1 MNEKLS
7 FGKVFVLGFALF
19 TMFFGAG
26 NLIFPPALGI
36 DTGTNWLVSFLVYI
50 LADAGLAILALLA
63 FFRCQEGFQ
72 NSISIQLD
80 KTTSFLLILFNTLCI
95 GPFIAIPRTAA
106 TTFDIAVKPL
116 LGATVPGW
124 ASWAV
129 GGIYFALVLILCLR
143 PGKVVDIIGKVLSPT
158 MFVAL
163 LVLIALGIIHPLG
176 KVAPGASVMGAVK
189 LGLESGYQTMDML
202 GSLLF
207 AVVTLTSVRQAG
219 INSPKKQFH
228 LVALAGLVAAFAL
241 FVVYGGLTF
250 LGASIS
256 GERGL
261 AANALNDRAGLLV
274 LIVRRLVGPWG
285 TLLLGFI
292 VTAACLT
299 TSIGL
304 ASACSQNI
312 EELTHGKLPYRP
324 VLIAIILFSYVMS
337 NLGTTAILNIAGP
350 ILNVIFP
357 VFIMLVILS
366 FLPRRINQET
376 YSAPY
381 GALCA
386 FIVTVLTEIGGY
398 VQPLKLLMAR
408 LPLASVGLGWLFPP
422 CWRRPWARSWAHS
435 CLGSIAPSTRKRN
448 NILPLP
454 CGGGIAVC
462 QGS

>member
-19 TMFFGAG
+19 AMFFGAG

-36 DTGTNWLVSFLVYI
+36 VTGTNWLLSFLVYI

-63 FFRCQEGFQ
+63 FFRCQEGFE
-72 NSISIQLD
+72 NSISMQLD

-116 LGATVPGW
+116 LGTGAPGW
-124 ASWAV
+124 ASWVA

-163 LVLIALGIIHPLG
+163 LVLIAMGVIRPLG
-176 KVAPGASVMGAVK
+176 QVAPGASPMGAVK

-207 AVVTLTSVRQAG
+207 AVVTLASVQQAG
-219 INSPKKQFH
+219 IKSPKKQFR
-228 LVALAGLVAAFAL
+228 LVALSGLVAAFAL
-241 FVVYGGLTF
+241 FVVYGGLTY
-250 LGASIS
+250 LGASLS
-256 GERGL
+256 SERGL

-274 LIVRRLVGPWG
+274 LIVRRLVGPAG

-312 EELTHGKLPYRP
+312 EELTRGKLPYRP
-324 VLIAIILFSYVMS
+324 VLIGIILFSYVVS

-366 FLPRRINQET
+366 FLPKRINQET

-386 FIVTVLTEIGGY
+386 FIVTVLTEIGGFI
-398 VQPLKLLMAR
+398 PALKLFMTR
-408 LPLASVGLGWLFPP
+408 LPLASVGLGWLIPSLIAAAIGAFVGAFVP
-422 CWRRPWARSWAHS
+422 RKHRS
-435 CLGSIAPSTRKRN
+435 LNK
-448 NILPLP
+448 
-454 CGGGIAVC
+454 VKK
-462 QGS
+462 

>member
-1 MNEKLS
+1 MNDKLS

-19 TMFFGAG
+19 AMFFGAG

-36 DTGTNWLVSFLVYI
+36 VTGTNWMISFLVYI

-116 LGATVPGW
+116 LGTSFPGW
-124 ASWAV
+124 TSWVA
-129 GGIYFALVLILCLR
+129 GGIYFGLVLILCLR

-163 LVLIALGIIHPLG
+163 LVLIGIGIVRPLG
-176 KVAPGASVMGAVK
+176 KVAPGSSTMAAVK

-202 GSLLF
+202 GALLF
-207 AVVTLTSVRQAG
+207 AVVTLSSVRQAG
-219 INSPKKQFH
+219 ITSPKKQFR

-241 FVVYGGLTF
+241 FVVYGGLTY

-274 LIVRRLVGPWG
+274 LIVRRLVGPAG

-304 ASACSQNI
+304 ASSCSQNI

-324 VLIAIILFSYVMS
+324 VLIGMILFSYVVS

-366 FLPRRINQET
+366 FLPKRINQET

-386 FIVTVLTEIGGY
+386 FIVTVLTEIGGFI
-398 VQPLKLLMAR
+398 PALKLFMTR
-408 LPLASVGLGWLFPP
+408 LPLASVGLGWLIPSLIAAAIGAFVGAFVP
-422 CWRRPWARSWAHS
+422 RKHRSFH
-435 CLGSIAPSTRKRN
+435 KEKK
-448 NILPLP
+448 
-454 CGGGIAVC
+454 
-462 QGS
+462 

>member
-1 MNEKLS
+1 MNDKLS

-19 TMFFGAG
+19 AMFFGAG

-36 DTGTNWLVSFLVYI
+36 VTGTNWMISFLAFI
-50 LADAGLAILALLA
+50 LADAGLAILALLS
-63 FFRCQEGFQ
+63 FFRCHEGFQ

-80 KTTSFLLILFNTLCI
+80 KVTSFLLILFNTLCI

-116 LGATVPGW
+116 LGVSFPAWT
-124 ASWAV
+124 SWAAGAV
-129 GGIYFALVLILCLR
+129 YFALVLILCLR
-143 PGKVVDIIGKVLSPT
+143 PGKVVDIIGKVLSPA
-158 MFVAL
+158 MFVGL
-163 LVLIALGIIHPLG
+163 LVLIALGVLHPMG
-176 KVAPGASVMGAVK
+176 QAAPGASSMGAVK

-202 GSLLF
+202 GALLF
-207 AVVTLTSVRQAG
+207 AVVTLTSVREIG
-219 INSPKKQFH
+219 ITSPKKQFR

-241 FVVYGGLTF
+241 FLVYGGLTY

-274 LIVRRLVGPWG
+274 HIVQRLVGPAG

-304 ASACSQNI
+304 ASACAQNI
-312 EELTHGKLPYRP
+312 QELTRGKLSYQP
-324 VLIAIILFSYVMS
+324 VLIGIILFSYVMS

-357 VFIMLVILS
+357 VFIMLVVLS
-366 FLPRRINQET
+366 FLPKRINQET

-386 FIVTVLTEIGGY
+386 FIVTVLTEIGSY
-398 VQPLKLLMAR
+398 IQPLKLLMAR
-408 LPLASVGLGWLFPP
+408 FPLASVGLGWLVPSLIAAAVGAFVGAFVP
-422 CWRRPWARSWAHS
+422 RRHRSLH
-435 CLGSIAPSTRKRN
+435 REKK
-448 NILPLP
+448 
-454 CGGGIAVC
+454 
-462 QGS
+462 

>member
-1 MNEKLS
+1 MNDKLS

-19 TMFFGAG
+19 AMFFGAG

-36 DTGTNWLVSFLVYI
+36 VTGTNWLISFLAFI

-72 NSISIQLD
+72 NSISLQLD
-80 KTTSFLLILFNTLCI
+80 KATSFLLILFNTLCI

-116 LGATVPGW
+116 LGTSIPGW
-124 ASWAV
+124 ASWVA
-129 GGIYFALVLILCLR
+129 GGIYFALVLVLCLR
-143 PGKVVDIIGKVLSPT
+143 PGKVVDIIGKILSPA

-163 LVLIALGIIHPLG
+163 LVLIALGVLHPLG
-176 KVAPGASVMGAVK
+176 KVTPGSSTMGAVK

-202 GSLLF
+202 GALLF
-207 AVVTLTSVRQAG
+207 AVVTLTSVKQAG
-219 INSPKKQFH
+219 ITSPKKQFR

-274 LIVRRLVGPWG
+274 LIVRRLVGPAG

-292 VTAACLT
+292 VTAACL
-299 TSIGL
+299 IGL
-304 ASACSQNI
+304 ASSCSQNI
-312 EELTHGKLPYRP
+312 AELTHGKLPYRP
-324 VLIAIILFSYVMS
+324 VLIGMILFSYVMS

-366 FLPRRINQET
+366 FLPKRINQET

-398 VQPLKLLMAR
+398 IPALRLLIAR
-408 LPLASVGLGWLFPP
+408 LPLASVGLGWLIPSLIAAAAGALVGAFVP
-422 CWRRPWARSWAHS
+422 RKHRSLH
-435 CLGSIAPSTRKRN
+435 KEKK
-448 NILPLP
+448 
-454 CGGGIAVC
+454 
-462 QGS
+462 

>member
-19 TMFFGAG
+19 AMFFGAG

-36 DTGTNWLVSFLVYI
+36 VTGTNWFKSFLAFI

-72 NSISIQLD
+72 NSISLQLD
-80 KTTSFLLILFNTLCI
+80 KTTSFLLILVNTLCI

-116 LGATVPGW
+116 LGSTVPSW
-124 ASWAV
+124 ASWAA
-129 GGIYFALVLILCLR
+129 GGVYFALVLVLCLR
-143 PGKVVDIIGKVLSPT
+143 PGKVVDIIGKLLSPA
-158 MFVAL
+158 MLVAL
-163 LVLIALGIIHPLG
+163 LVLIALGILRPLG
-176 KVAPGASVMGAVK
+176 QVAPGASAIGAVK

-202 GSLLF
+202 GALLF
-207 AVVTLTSVRQAG
+207 AVVALASVQHAG
-219 INSPKKQFH
+219 ITNPKKQFK
-228 LVALAGLVAAFAL
+228 LVALAGLVAAAAL
-241 FVVYGGLTF
+241 FVVYGGLTY

-274 LIVRRLVGPWG
+274 LLVRRLVGPAG

-304 ASACSQNI
+304 ASSCAQNI
-312 EELTHGKLPYRP
+312 QELTRGKLPYRA
-324 VLIAIILFSYVMS
+324 VLLGIIAFSYVMS

-366 FLPRRINQET
+366 FLPKRINQET

-386 FIVTVLTEIGGY
+386 FLVTVLTEIGGY
-398 VQPLKLLMAR
+398 IQPLKLLMAR
-408 LPLASVGLGWLFPP
+408 LPLASVGLGWLIPSLVAAAAGALVGAFVP
-422 CWRRPWARSWAHS
+422 RKHRSLHRES
-435 CLGSIAPSTRKRN
+435 K
-448 NILPLP
+448 
-454 CGGGIAVC
+454 
-462 QGS
+462 

>member
-19 TMFFGAG
+19 AMFFGAG

-36 DTGTNWLVSFLVYI
+36 VTGTNWLVSFLVYI

-124 ASWAV
+124 ASWAI
-129 GGIYFALVLILCLR
+129 GGIYFALVLLLCLR

-324 VLIAIILFSYVMS
+324 VLIAIILFSYVVS

-398 VQPLKLLMAR
+398 IQPLKLLMAR
-408 LPLASVGLGWLFPP
+408 LPLASVGLGWLIPSLLAAAAGAFVGAFVP
-422 CWRRPWARSWAHS
+422 RKHRSLH
-435 CLGSIAPSTRKRN
+435 KEKK
-448 NILPLP
+448 
-454 CGGGIAVC
+454 
-462 QGS
+462 

>member
-1 MNEKLS
+1 MNDKLS
-7 FGKVFVLGFALF
+7 FGKVFVFGFALF
-19 TMFFGAG
+19 AMFFGAG

-36 DTGTNWLVSFLVYI
+36 VTGTNWMLSFLIYI

-72 NSISIQLD
+72 NSISLQLD

-124 ASWAV
+124 ASWV
-129 GGIYFALVLILCLR
+129 TGGIYFALVLVLCLR

-163 LVLIALGIIHPLG
+163 LVLIAMGILHPLG
-176 KVAPGASVMGAVK
+176 KVAPGSSPMGAVK

-207 AVVTLTSVRQAG
+207 AVVTLTSVQQAG
-219 INSPKKQFH
+219 ITEPKKQFR

-241 FVVYGGLTF
+241 FVVYGGLSF
-250 LGASIS
+250 LGASLS

-274 LIVRRLVGPWG
+274 LIVRRLVGPAG

-304 ASACSQNI
+304 ASSCSQNI
-312 EELTHGKLPYRP
+312 EELTRGKLPYRP
-324 VLIAIILFSYVMS
+324 VLIGILLFSYVMS

-366 FLPRRINQET
+366 FFPKRIGQET

-386 FIVTVLTEIGGY
+386 FVVTVLTEIGSY
-398 VQPLKLLMAR
+398 IQSLKLLMAR
-408 LPLASVGLGWLFPP
+408 LPLASVGLGWLIPSLIAAAIGAFVGAFVP
-422 CWRRPWARSWAHS
+422 RKHRSLNRAE
-435 CLGSIAPSTRKRN
+435 K
-448 NILPLP
+448 
-454 CGGGIAVC
+454 
-462 QGS
+462 

>member
-1 MNEKLS
+1 MNDKLS

-19 TMFFGAG
+19 AMFFGAG

-36 DTGTNWLVSFLVYI
+36 VAGTNWMASFLAFI

-72 NSISIQLD
+72 NSISRQLD

-116 LGATVPGW
+116 LGNAVPGW
-124 ASWAV
+124 ASWAA
-129 GGIYFALVLILCLR
+129 GGVYFALVLILCLR
-143 PGKVVDIIGKVLSPT
+143 PGKVVDIVGKILSPA

-163 LVLIALGIIHPLG
+163 LVLIALGVLHPLG
-176 KVAPGASVMGAVK
+176 KVAPGSSVMGAVK

-202 GSLLF
+202 GALLF
-207 AVVTLTSVRQAG
+207 AVVTLTSVQHAG
-219 INSPKKQFH
+219 IASPKKQFQ

-241 FVVYGGLTF
+241 FVVYGGLSF

-274 LIVRRLVGPWG
+274 LIVWRLVGPAG

-299 TSIGL
+299 TAIGL
-304 ASACSQNI
+304 ASSCSQNI
-312 EELTHGKLPYRP
+312 SELTHGKLPYRP
-324 VLIAIILFSYVMS
+324 VLIAIILFSYVVS

-366 FLPRRINQET
+366 FLPKRIGQET

-398 VQPLKLLMAR
+398 IPSLRLFMAR
-408 LPLASVGLGWLFPP
+408 LPLSSVGLGWLIPSLIAASIGALVGAFVP
-422 CWRRPWARSWAHS
+422 RKHRSFH
-435 CLGSIAPSTRKRN
+435 KEEK
-448 NILPLP
+448 
-454 CGGGIAVC
+454 
-462 QGS
+462 

>member
-1 MNEKLS
+1 MNDKLS

-19 TMFFGAG
+19 AMFFGAG

-36 DTGTNWLVSFLVYI
+36 VTGTNWMISFLAFI
-50 LADAGLAILALLA
+50 LADAGLAILALLS
-63 FFRCQEGFQ
+63 FFRCHEGFQ

-80 KTTSFLLILFNTLCI
+80 KVTSFLLILFNTLCI

-116 LGATVPGW
+116 LGVSFPAWT
-124 ASWAV
+124 SWAAGAV
-129 GGIYFALVLILCLR
+129 YFALVLILCLR
-143 PGKVVDIIGKVLSPT
+143 PGKVVDIIGKVLSPA
-158 MFVAL
+158 MFVGL
-163 LVLIALGIIHPLG
+163 LVLIALGVLHPMG
-176 KVAPGASVMGAVK
+176 QAAPGASSMGAVK

-202 GSLLF
+202 GALLF
-207 AVVTLTSVRQAG
+207 AVVTLTSVREIG
-219 INSPKKQFH
+219 ITSPKKQFR

-241 FVVYGGLTF
+241 FLVYGGLTY

-274 LIVRRLVGPWG
+274 HIVQRLVGPAG

-304 ASACSQNI
+304 ASACAQNI
-312 EELTHGKLPYRP
+312 QELTRGKLSYRP
-324 VLIAIILFSYVMS
+324 VLIGIILFSYVMS

-357 VFIMLVILS
+357 VFIMLVVLS
-366 FLPRRINQET
+366 FLPKRINQET

-386 FIVTVLTEIGGY
+386 FIVTVLTEIGSY
-398 VQPLKLLMAR
+398 IQPLKLLMAR
-408 LPLASVGLGWLFPP
+408 LPLASVGLGWLVPSLIAAAVGASVGAFVP
-422 CWRRPWARSWAHS
+422 RRHRSLHRE
-435 CLGSIAPSTRKRN
+435 RK
-448 NILPLP
+448 
-454 CGGGIAVC
+454 
-462 QGS
+462 

>member
-19 TMFFGAG
+19 AMFFGAG

-36 DTGTNWLVSFLVYI
+36 VTGTNWMISFLAFI

-63 FFRCQEGFQ
+63 FFRCQDGFQ
-72 NSISIQLD
+72 NSISLQLD
-80 KTTSFLLILFNTLCI
+80 KATSFLLILFNTLCI

-106 TTFDIAVKPL
+106 TTFDIAIKPL

-124 ASWAV
+124 ASWVA
-129 GGIYFALVLILCLR
+129 GAIYFGLVLILCLK
-143 PGKVVDIIGKVLSPT
+143 PGKVVDIIGKILSPA
-158 MFVAL
+158 MLVAL
-163 LVLIALGIIHPLG
+163 LGLIVLGVIHPLG
-176 KVAPGASVMGAVK
+176 KAAPGSSTLGAVK

-202 GSLLF
+202 GALLF
-207 AVVTLTSVRQAG
+207 AVVTLSSVKQAG
-219 INSPKKQFH
+219 IHSPKKQFK
-228 LVALAGLVAAFAL
+228 LVALAGLVAAAAL
-241 FVVYGGLTF
+241 FLVYGGLTF

-274 LIVRRLVGPWG
+274 HIVGRLVGPAG

-304 ASACSQNI
+304 ASSCSQNI
-312 EELTHGKLPYRP
+312 EELTKGKLPYRP
-324 VLIAIILFSYVMS
+324 VLIGMILFSYVMS

-366 FLPRRINQET
+366 FLPKRIGQET

-386 FIVTVLTEIGGY
+386 FIVTVLTEIGSY
-398 VQPLKLLMAR
+398 IQPIKLLMAR
-408 LPLASVGLGWLFPP
+408 LPLASVGLGWLVPSLLAAAVGAFVGAFVP
-422 CWRRPWARSWAHS
+422 RKHRSLH
-435 CLGSIAPSTRKRN
+435 K
-448 NILPLP
+448 
-454 CGGGIAVC
+454 VEKK
-462 QGS
+462 

>member
-1 MNEKLS
+1 MNDKLS

-19 TMFFGAG
+19 AMFFGAG

-36 DTGTNWLVSFLVYI
+36 VTGTNWFVSFLAFI

-72 NSISIQLD
+72 NSISLQLD
-80 KTTSFLLILFNTLCI
+80 KTISFLLILFNTLCI

-116 LGATVPGW
+116 LGSSFPSW
-124 ASWAV
+124 ASWATGAV
-129 GGIYFALVLILCLR
+129 YFALVLVLCLR
-143 PGKVVDIIGKVLSPT
+143 PGKVVDIIGKVFSPA

-163 LVLIALGIIHPLG
+163 LVLIALGVLHPLG
-176 KVAPGASVMGAVK
+176 RVAPGASSIGAVK

-202 GSLLF
+202 GALLF
-207 AVVTLTSVRQAG
+207 AVVTLTSVKQAG
-219 INSPKKQFH
+219 ITSPKKQFR

-241 FVVYGGLTF
+241 FVVYGGLTY

-274 LIVRRLVGPWG
+274 LIVGRLVGPTG

-292 VTAACLT
+292 VMAACLT

-304 ASACSQNI
+304 ASSCSQNI
-312 EELTHGKLPYRP
+312 SELTHGKLPYRP
-324 VLIAIILFSYVMS
+324 VLICMILFSYLVS

-366 FLPRRINQET
+366 FLPKRINQET

-381 GALCA
+381 GAFCA
-386 FIVTVLTEIGGY
+386 FLVTVLTEIGGY
-398 VQPLKLLMAR
+398 IQPLKLLMAR
-408 LPLASVGLGWLFPP
+408 LPLASVGLGWLIPSLIAAAAGAVVGAFVP
-422 CWRRPWARSWAHS
+422 RKHRS
-435 CLGSIAPSTRKRN
+435 LTREKK
-448 NILPLP
+448 
-454 CGGGIAVC
+454 
-462 QGS
+462 

>member
-1 MNEKLS
+1 MNDKLS

-19 TMFFGAG
+19 AMFFGAG

-36 DTGTNWLVSFLVYI
+36 VTGTNWLVSFLAFI
-50 LADAGLAILALLA
+50 LADVGLAILALLA
-63 FFRCQEGFQ
+63 FFRCQDGFQ
-72 NSISIQLD
+72 NSISVQLD

-116 LGATVPGW
+116 LGTNVPNW
-124 ASWAV
+124 ASWVA
-129 GGIYFALVLILCLR
+129 GGIYFTIVLILCLR
-143 PGKVVDIIGKVLSPT
+143 PGKVVDIIGKVLSPA

-163 LVLIALGIIHPLG
+163 LVLIALGVLHPLG
-176 KVAPGASVMGAVK
+176 KVAPGSSTMGAVK

-202 GSLLF
+202 GALLF
-207 AVVTLTSVRQAG
+207 AVVTLTSVKQAG
-219 INSPKKQFH
+219 ITSPKKQFSM
-228 LVALAGLVAAFAL
+228 VALAGLVAAFAL
-241 FVVYGGLTF
+241 FVVYGGLTY

-274 LIVRRLVGPWG
+274 LIVRRLVGPAG

-304 ASACSQNI
+304 ASSCSQNI

-324 VLIAIILFSYVMS
+324 VLICMIVFSYTMS

-366 FLPRRINQET
+366 FLPKRINQET

-386 FIVTVLTEIGGY
+386 FVVTVLTEIGGY
-398 VQPLKLLMAR
+398 IPALKLFMSR
-408 LPLASVGLGWLFPP
+408 WPLASVGLGWLLPSLAAAALGALVGAFVP
-422 CWRRPWARSWAHS
+422 RKHRS
-435 CLGSIAPSTRKRN
+435 LNK
-448 NILPLP
+448 
-454 CGGGIAVC
+454 VKK
-462 QGS
+462 

>member
-1 MNEKLS
+1 MNDKLS

-19 TMFFGAG
+19 AMFFGAG

-36 DTGTNWLVSFLVYI
+36 VTGTNWMISFLVYI

-116 LGATVPGW
+116 LGASFPGW
-124 ASWAV
+124 TSWVA
-129 GGIYFALVLILCLR
+129 GGIYFGLVLILCLR

-163 LVLIALGIIHPLG
+163 LVLIGIGIIRPLG
-176 KVAPGASVMGAVK
+176 KVAPGSSTMAAVK

-202 GSLLF
+202 GALLF
-207 AVVTLTSVRQAG
+207 AVVTLSSVRQAG
-219 INSPKKQFH
+219 ITSPKKQFR
-228 LVALAGLVAAFAL
+228 LVGLAGLVAAFAL
-241 FVVYGGLTF
+241 FVVYGGLTY

-274 LIVRRLVGPWG
+274 LIVRRLVGPAG

-304 ASACSQNI
+304 ASSCSQNI

-324 VLIAIILFSYVMS
+324 VLIGMILFSYVMS
-337 NLGTTAILNIAGP
+337 NLGTPLQLRHVQPGHHRHFEHRGAHPERDLPRVHHAGDP
-350 ILNVIFP
+350 LLPAQAHQSGDLQRPLRRPVRLHRHGADGDRRLRP
-357 VFIMLVILS
+357 VFEAVHDPAAPGL
-366 FLPRRINQET
+366 RRSRVADPFPDRRNHRRLRGRLR
-376 YSAPY
+376 AP
-381 GALCA
+381 
-386 FIVTVLTEIGGY
+386 E
-398 VQPLKLLMAR
+398 
-408 LPLASVGLGWLFPP
+408 ASV
-422 CWRRPWARSWAHS
+422 
-435 CLGSIAPSTRKRN
+435 
-448 NILPLP
+448 LP
-454 CGGGIAVC
+454 
-462 QGS
+462 

>member
-1 MNEKLS
+1 MGLTPWLKGGQKLS
-7 FGKVFVLGFALF
+7 VFLLC
-19 TMFFGAG
+19 M
-26 NLIFPPALGI
+26 GI
-36 DTGTNWLVSFLVYI
+36 VTGTNWMISFLAFI

-72 NSISIQLD
+72 NSISLQLD
-80 KTTSFLLILFNTLCI
+80 KATSFLLILVNTLCI

-106 TTFDIAVKPL
+106 TTFDIAVKPF
-116 LGATVPGW
+116 LGASIPGW
-124 ASWAV
+124 ASWVA
-129 GGIYFALVLILCLR
+129 GGVYFALVLILCLK
-143 PGKVVDIIGKVLSPT
+143 PGKVVDIIGKLLSPA

-163 LVLIALGIIHPLG
+163 LVLIALGFIHPLG
-176 KVAPGASVMGAVK
+176 KAAPGSSAMGAVK

-202 GSLLF
+202 GALLF
-207 AVVTLTSVRQAG
+207 AVVTLTSVKQTG
-219 INSPKKQFH
+219 ITSPQMQFR
-228 LVALAGLVAAFAL
+228 LVALAGLVAGFAL

-274 LIVRRLVGPWG
+274 HIVQRLVGPAG
-285 TLLLGFI
+285 TVLLGFI

-304 ASACSQNI
+304 ASSCSQNI

-324 VLIAIILFSYVMS
+324 VLIGMILFSYVMS

-366 FLPRRINQET
+366 FLPKRINVDT

-386 FIVTVLTEIGGY
+386 FVVTVLTEIGSY
-398 VQPLKLLMAR
+398 IPSLKLFMTR
-408 LPLASVGLGWLFPP
+408 LPLASVGLGWLIPSLAAAAVGALVGAFVP
-422 CWRRPWARSWAHS
+422 RKHRSLHKV
-435 CLGSIAPSTRKRN
+435 GK
-448 NILPLP
+448 
-454 CGGGIAVC
+454 
-462 QGS
+462 

>member
-1 MNEKLS
+1 MNDKLS

-19 TMFFGAG
+19 AMFFGAG

-36 DTGTNWLVSFLVYI
+36 VSGTNWTISFLVYI

-63 FFRCQEGFQ
+63 FFRCREGFQ

-106 TTFDIAVKPL
+106 TTFDIAVRPL
-116 LGATVPGW
+116 LGTSVPGW
-124 ASWAV
+124 ASWVA
-129 GGIYFALVLILCLR
+129 GGVYFALVLLLCLR
-143 PGKVVDIIGKVLSPT
+143 PGKVVDIIGKALSPT
-158 MFVAL
+158 MLVAL
-163 LVLIALGIIHPLG
+163 LLLIALGVVRPLG
-176 KVAPGASVMGAVK
+176 KVAPGASAMAAVK

-202 GSLLF
+202 GALLF
-207 AVVTLTSVRQAG
+207 AVVTLASVRQTG
-219 INSPKKQFH
+219 ITSPKKQFQ
-228 LVALAGLVAAFAL
+228 LVALAGLVAGAAL
-241 FVVYGGLTF
+241 FVVYGGLTY

-274 LIVRRLVGPWG
+274 LIVRRLVGPAG

-304 ASACSQNI
+304 SSACAQNI
-312 EELTHGKLPYRP
+312 EELTRGKLPYRP
-324 VLIAIILFSYVMS
+324 VLVGIILFSYVMS

-366 FLPRRINQET
+366 FLPKRINQET

-386 FIVTVLTEIGGY
+386 FIVTALTEIGGY
-398 VQPLKLLMAR
+398 IQPVKLLMAR
-408 LPLASVGLGWLFPP
+408 LPLASVGLGWLIPSLLAAALGAFVGAFVP
-422 CWRRPWARSWAHS
+422 RKHRSFHKDA
-435 CLGSIAPSTRKRN
+435 K
-448 NILPLP
+448 
-454 CGGGIAVC
+454 
-462 QGS
+462 

>member
-7 FGKVFVLGFALF
+7 FSKVFILGFALF
-19 TMFFGAG
+19 AMFFGAG

-36 DTGTNWLVSFLVYI
+36 VTGTNWLVSFLVYI

-72 NSISIQLD
+72 NSISLQLD

-116 LGATVPGW
+116 LGASVPGW
-124 ASWAV
+124 ASWAA
-129 GGIYFALVLILCLR
+129 GGIYFALVLVLCLR

-163 LVLIALGIIHPLG
+163 LVLIAIGVFRPLG
-176 KVAPGASVMGAVK
+176 QVAPGSSTLGAVK

-219 INSPKKQFH
+219 IKEPKKQFR

-250 LGASIS
+250 LGASLS

-274 LIVRRLVGPWG
+274 LIVRRLVGPAG

-304 ASACSQNI
+304 ASSCSQNI

-324 VLIAIILFSYVMS
+324 VLVGMILFSYVMS

-366 FLPRRINQET
+366 FLPKRINQET

-386 FIVTVLTEIGGY
+386 FLVTVLTEIGGY
-398 VQPLKLLMAR
+398 IPSLRLFMVR
-408 LPLASVGLGWLFPP
+408 LPLASVGLGWLIPSLIAAAAGALVGAFVP
-422 CWRRPWARSWAHS
+422 RKHRSLH
-435 CLGSIAPSTRKRN
+435 KEKK
-448 NILPLP
+448 
-454 CGGGIAVC
+454 
-462 QGS
+462 

>member
-1 MNEKLS
+1 MSDKLS
-7 FGKVFVLGFALF
+7 FGKVFVLGSALF
-19 TMFFGAG
+19 AMFFGAG

-36 DTGTNWLVSFLVYI
+36 VTGDNWFIAFLAFI

-63 FFRCQEGFQ
+63 FFRCREGFQ

-116 LGATVPGW
+116 LGANFPGW
-124 ASWAV
+124 CSWV
-129 GGIYFALVLILCLR
+129 TGGVYFTLVLLLCLH
-143 PGKVVDIIGKVLSPT
+143 PGRVVDIVGKILSPA
-158 MFVAL
+158 MLIAL
-163 LVLIALGIIHPLG
+163 LALIALGIFRPLG
-176 KVAPGASVMGAVK
+176 PAAPGASSLGAVK

-202 GSLLF
+202 GALLF

-219 INSPKKQFH
+219 VTSPQKQFR
-228 LVALAGLVAAFAL
+228 LVALAGLVAGAAL
-241 FVVYGGLTF
+241 FAVYGGLTY
-250 LGASIS
+250 LGATLS

-274 LIVRRLVGPWG
+274 HIVGRLVGRWG
-285 TLLLGFI
+285 TVLLGFI

-304 ASACSQNI
+304 ASSCSQNI
-312 EELTHGKLPYRP
+312 EALTHGKLPYRP
-324 VLIAIILFSYVMS
+324 VLVAMILFSYVVS

-357 VFIMLVILS
+357 VFIMLVVLS
-366 FLPRRINQET
+366 FLPKRINQET

-386 FIVTVLTEIGGY
+386 FVVTVLTEVGSYI
-398 VQPLKLLMAR
+398 PSLWLLMAR
-408 LPLASVGLGWLFPP
+408 LPLASVGLGWLVPSLLAAAVGALVGAFVP
-422 CWRRPWARSWAHS
+422 RKHRSLNRA
-435 CLGSIAPSTRKRN
+435 A
-448 NILPLP
+448 
-454 CGGGIAVC
+454 A
-462 QGS
+462 